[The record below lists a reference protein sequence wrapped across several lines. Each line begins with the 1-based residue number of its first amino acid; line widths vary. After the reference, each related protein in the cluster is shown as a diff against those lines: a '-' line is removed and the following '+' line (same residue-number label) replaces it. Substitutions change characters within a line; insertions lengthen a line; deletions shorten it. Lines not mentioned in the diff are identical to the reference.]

1 MAFFCVTCFLMPWL
15 GNDYPHGATF
25 VQRAVPCLFWG
36 EVWVG
41 DLSLVYR
48 PHSNGKGVSEKL
60 EMSFDKN
67 NRVHSKLTVGLT
79 EAGFTTVFS
88 SLQNVCRATHTSFL
102 FSSHTRTLQLLL
114 LSLVNWENI
123 NVFLQHTPVRVSQTW
138 IYILQTPWT
147 GWSVSFRSSCVIS
160 MYEHMLS

>member
-1 MAFFCVTCFLMPWL
+1 MERLWSSLIFAYGLFLCALLSHAMACLLMIAHTEP
-15 GNDYPHGATF
+15 P
-25 VQRAVPCLFWG
+25 LFSALLLTSSG
-36 EVWVG
+36 ESWELETLVWYTDHTPMVK
-41 DLSLVYR
+41 D
-48 PHSNGKGVSEKL
+48 VSEKL
-60 EMSFDKN
+60 EVSFDKN

-123 NVFLQHTPVRVSQTW
+123 NVFLQHTPVHVSQT
-138 IYILQTPWT
+138 
-147 GWSVSFRSSCVIS
+147 
-160 MYEHMLS
+160 